1 MCNAATVKFDQ
12 TQDGL
17 VDLSEMLARVVL
29 PGKWKSRWQCST
41 SDSVGRPDGQAFV
54 GSLVG
59 LGATKG
65 VSVTTSSF
73 SREVRHSA
81 GPSNGFAGLHR
92 R

>member
-17 VDLSEMLARVVL
+17 VDLSEMLPRVVL
-29 PGKWKSRWQCST
+29 TGKWKSRWQCST
-41 SDSVGRPDGQAFV
+41 SILGRPDGQAFV

-73 SREVRHSA
+73 VVRSVIA
-81 GPSNGFAGLHR
+81 RDGQNGFAGLHVR
-92 R
+92 